1 MASSFFKYRRRNK
14 GNQITELGPALFILL
29 IVVLFPLAAL
39 IYMGMGVGCGW
50 FLNHMCTRAVAV
62 VRSDEMPL
70 ALTKQEDAWKAS
82 GLAKFTG
89 ARIVSNTA
97 ARADINGKPGDDVV
111 RVTTVVEIQPF
122 VQIPF
127 VPLGPYPFTFKGE
140 RPIEER
146 GII

>member
-1 MASSFFKYRRRNK
+1 MASRFFKITRRKK

-39 IYMGMGVGCGW
+39 IYMGMGFGCGW
-50 FLNHMCTRAVAV
+50 FLNHMCTRSVAV
-62 VRSDEMPL
+62 VRSQDMPA
-70 ALTKQEDAWKAS
+70 ALTSQENAWKAS

-89 ARIVSNTA
+89 ARVISNTA
-97 ARADINGKPGDDVV
+97 VRADINGKPGDDVV

-127 VPLGPYPFTFKGE
+127 VPLGPYPFTFRGE